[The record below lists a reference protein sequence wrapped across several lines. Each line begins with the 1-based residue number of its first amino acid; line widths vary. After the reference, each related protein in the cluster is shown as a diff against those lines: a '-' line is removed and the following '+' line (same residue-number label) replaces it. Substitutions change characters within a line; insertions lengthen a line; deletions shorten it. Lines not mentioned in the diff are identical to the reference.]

1 MRFVSFFAQFFYL
14 CFFAM
19 CIFASPSLAAD
30 KSEEIIETYF
40 SLPILQNW
48 TGDFDQILKRRTLR
62 VLVPFSKTFFFI
74 DKGNEYGISAELGR
88 ELEKWINKKHEFGLL
103 SFHVIFIPKPQ
114 DQLIPALLA
123 GEGDLID
130 FCLTS
135 TAERREKVD
144 FTTSWIKDGKAILVA
159 GLNAPAIAK
168 LEDLSGKE
176 IFVRKSSSYRSDLD
190 RINQEFL
197 NKNINPIKIRFV
209 DENIEDED
217 ILEAVNVGML
227 SYAVV
232 HRRIA
237 DTWSRIFT
245 AIRVRNDIVFNA
257 NEQVAWA
264 IRKNSPLLM
273 KEINEFIE
281 AHGIGTSYGNEILRR
296 YFSESKTI
304 KNSLSEGEI
313 EKFTQMV
320 DIFKKYGNKYSFDYL
335 MVAAQG
341 YQESQLNQNKK
352 SPRGAV
358 GVMQL
363 LPATAAAKPIEVTGV
378 DKDPDANIKAGTLY
392 LRYLRDSYVND
403 PAVNDINQ
411 MLMTLAA
418 YNAGPGNLKAFRQI
432 ARDQG
437 LNPNIWFNNV
447 EYGAARKVGR
457 ETVQYVSNI
466 YKYYL
471 AYKLIT
477 EREAEQKAARESGI
491 SKK

>member
-1 MRFVSFFAQFFYL
+1 MRLGLFLSQSFYL
-14 CFFAM
+14 LIFALCF
-19 CIFASPSLAAD
+19 IASPSLTAE
-30 KSEEIIETYF
+30 KSQEITGSYF
-40 SLPILQNW
+40 SLPILQRW
-48 TGDFDQILKRRTLR
+48 TGDFDQILKRRMLR

-74 DKGNEYGISAELGR
+74 DKGNEYGVSAELGR
-88 ELEKWINKKHEFGLL
+88 ELEKWINKKHGFGPL
-103 SFHVIFIPKPQ
+103 SFHVIFIPKSQ
-114 DQLIPALLA
+114 DQLIPALLD

-130 FCLTS
+130 FTLTS

-144 FTTSWIKDGKAILVA
+144 FTTPWIKDGHAILVIGSDA
-159 GLNAPAIAK
+159 TPIAK

-176 IFVRKSSSYRSDLD
+176 IFVRKSSSYHVDLD

-197 NKNINPIKIRFV
+197 RKNITPIKIRFA

-227 SYAVV
+227 PYAVV

-237 DTWSRIFT
+237 ETWSRIFP
-245 AIRVRNDIVFNA
+245 AIQVRNDIIFNA
-257 NEQVAWA
+257 NEQVGWA
-264 IRKNSPLLM
+264 IRKESPLLM

-281 AHGIGTSYGNEILRR
+281 AHAIGTSYGNEILKR
-296 YFSESKTI
+296 YFSGSKII

-313 EKFTQMV
+313 DKFTQMV
-320 DIFKKYGNKYSFDYL
+320 DLFKKYGNKYSFDYL

-363 LPATAAAKPIEVTGV
+363 LPSTAAAKPIEITGV

-392 LRYLRDSYVND
+392 LRYLRDSYVKD
-403 PAVNDINQ
+403 PSVTDINQ

-418 YNAGPGNLKAFRQI
+418 YNAGPGNLRAFREI

-437 LNPNIWFNNV
+437 LDPNTWFNNV

-477 EREAEQKAARESGI
+477 EREAKQKAARESGI
-491 SKK
+491 GK

>member
-1 MRFVSFFAQFFYL
+1 
-14 CFFAM
+14 
-19 CIFASPSLAAD
+19 
-30 KSEEIIETYF
+30 
-40 SLPILQNW
+40 
-48 TGDFDQILKRRTLR
+48 
-62 VLVPFSKTFFFI
+62 
-74 DKGNEYGISAELGR
+74 
-88 ELEKWINKKHEFGLL
+88 
-103 SFHVIFIPKPQ
+103 
-114 DQLIPALLA
+114 
-123 GEGDLID
+123 
-130 FCLTS
+130 
-135 TAERREKVD
+135 
-144 FTTSWIKDGKAILVA
+144 
-159 GLNAPAIAK
+159 
-168 LEDLSGKE
+168 
-176 IFVRKSSSYRSDLD
+176 
-190 RINQEFL
+190 
-197 NKNINPIKIRFV
+197 
-209 DENIEDED
+209 
-217 ILEAVNVGML
+217 
-227 SYAVV
+227 
-232 HRRIA
+232 
-237 DTWSRIFT
+237 
-245 AIRVRNDIVFNA
+245 
-257 NEQVAWA
+257 
-264 IRKNSPLLM
+264 
-273 KEINEFIE
+273 
-281 AHGIGTSYGNEILRR
+281 
-296 YFSESKTI
+296 
-304 KNSLSEGEI
+304 
-313 EKFTQMV
+313 MV

-363 LPATAAAKPIEVTGV
+363 LPATAAARPIEVTGV